1 MRRLSPSLR
10 CRIINPD
17 WLVSSLVVD
26 NKPIKSPLSLGSCFY
41 SPNELRFAQ
50 LSLPITSCYNVFMNE
65 LQIMPRTALKYESE
79 VQENGLVSLYLPL
92 LPGVKVTVFVIEEPD
107 NAFSDLILASE
118 TSLDFWDNPFD
129 NEDWNNA

>member
-1 MRRLSPSLR
+1 
-10 CRIINPD
+10 
-17 WLVSSLVVD
+17 
-26 NKPIKSPLSLGSCFY
+26 
-41 SPNELRFAQ
+41 
-50 LSLPITSCYNVFMNE
+50 
-65 LQIMPRTALKYESE
+65 MPRTALKYESE